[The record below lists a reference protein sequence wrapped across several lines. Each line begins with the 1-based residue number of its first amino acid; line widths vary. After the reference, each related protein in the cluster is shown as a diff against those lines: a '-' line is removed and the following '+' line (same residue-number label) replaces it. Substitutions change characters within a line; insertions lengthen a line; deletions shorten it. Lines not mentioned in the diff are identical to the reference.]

1 MAKKMTKSQKK
12 KLASLILTLILA
24 AILLTGY
31 LLRDKIPFLRDLF
44 GGNEPPYQ
52 HITLDEIPEYSGEV
66 YVVINSNVPFF
77 TQEEMKTTSFEFYSD
92 LDSLGRCG
100 VAFACIGTDIQPAQG
115 EDRGDIGNVSPS
127 GWKNNN
133 KRYDTD
139 LVDGGWI
146 YNRSHLIGWQLTAE
160 NDNKKNLITG
170 TRYFNVEGMLP
181 FENMVDDYLEEYP
194 TNHVMYRVTPIYD
207 GNNLVASGVLM
218 EAYSVEDNGEAVQF
232 CVYVYNFQ
240 PGITINYATGDNWQT
255 PN

>member
-12 KLASLILTLILA
+12 KLTSLIITLLLV

-44 GGNEPPYQ
+44 NEDPPYQ
-52 HITLDEIPEYSGEV
+52 HITLDEIPDYSGDV
-66 YVVINSNVPFF
+66 YVVINSNEPFF
-77 TQEEMKTTSFEFYSD
+77 TEDEIKTTSFEFYSE

-100 VAFACIGTDIQPAQG
+100 YAMACISSDIQPAPG
-115 EDRGDIGNVSPS
+115 EDRGEIGHVYPS
-127 GWKNNN
+127 GWENN
-133 KRYDTD
+133 RYDTD
-139 LVDGGWI
+139 LVDGGYI

-160 NDNKKNLITG
+160 NDNEKNLITG

-194 TNHVMYRVTPIYD
+194 SNHVMYRVTPIYD
-207 GNNLVASGVLM
+207 GNNLVANGVLM
-218 EAYSVEDNGEAVQF
+218 EAYSVEDNGEEVKF
-232 CVYVYNFQ
+232 CVYIYNVQ
-240 PGITINYATGDNWQT
+240 PGITIDYATGNNWLT

>member
-1 MAKKMTKSQKK
+1 MARKMTKSQKK
-12 KLASLILTLILA
+12 KLTSLIITLLLA
-24 AILLTGY
+24 VILLTGY

-44 GGNEPPYQ
+44 GGSEPPAAVY
-52 HITLDEIPEYSGEV
+52 EIR
-66 YVVINSNVPFF
+66 NNNVPYF
-77 TQEEMKTTSFEFYSD
+77 TESEITTTSFEYYSD

-100 VAFACIGTDIQPAQG
+100 VAFACIGTDIQPAPG
-115 EDRGDIGNVSPS
+115 EERGSISDVYPS
-127 GWKNNN
+127 GWNN
-133 KRYDTD
+133 KRYDI
-139 LVDGGWI
+139 VDGGWL

-160 NDNKKNLITG
+160 NANEKNLITG

-218 EAYSVEDNGEAVQF
+218 EAYSVEDNGEEVQF
-232 CVYVYNFQ
+232 CVYIYNVQ
-240 PGITINYATGDNWQT
+240 PGITIDYATGNNWQT